1 MTFLDQ
7 STDKKKDPRFLERD
21 DLERE
26 LVRRNKQ
33 SLIDDCLKIFDTNTM
48 LFEQIET
55 QKAMT
60 AQLEDEKGKLII
72 QVDMLR
78 QRKWWQLINDRL
90 MWQIEKMRKRR
101 STVNYP
107 MK

>member
-1 MTFLDQ
+1 ME
-7 STDKKKDPRFLERD
+7 KKKEDPRFLERD

-55 QKAMT
+55 QKART